1 MNEFNQLVQKIA
13 DTDEKLLI
21 SLLDTL
27 RGMELALNAMTKKTD

>member
-13 DTDEKLLI
+13 DADEKLLI

-27 RGMELALNAMTKKTD
+27 RGMELALNAMTKKTN

>member
-13 DTDEKLLI
+13 ETDERLLT

-27 RGMELALNAMTKKTD
+27 RGMEIALNALKKN